1 MIMIYDELKIAY
13 GNHFEDLFSKLMK
26 QKYGL
31 RYQAISTSGRNGDM
45 SVDGVLD
52 YSVAF
57 AVYAPEVYK
66 EKNAIWKLRS
76 DFNGF
81 MEQRKNG
88 QWGSIKT
95 YCFVIKRERTGITP
109 SVENLIISFNRD
121 FPVWVIAME
130 DLKKMSEG
138 YLPFSEDGYLLE
150 ELKKDVTNIMEYI
163 IDTDFSAEPF
173 DVKLVDGISF
183 VLEKW
188 KKKKYFFK
196 NQDLEMLKTEIYMN
210 LVELSQ
216 YFSPVYMHNIENGM
230 LMFNNDSIEA
240 GNRLRETLR
249 PETFRIR
256 KKIWEL
262 LEKLYS
268 YKQL

>member
-1 MIMIYDELKIAY
+1 MIYDELKIAY

-95 YCFVIKRERTGITP
+95 YCFVIKRENRNY
-109 SVENLIISFNRD
+109 SVSRESD
-121 FPVWVIAME
+121 
-130 DLKKMSEG
+130 
-138 YLPFSEDGYLLE
+138 
-150 ELKKDVTNIMEYI
+150 
-163 IDTDFSAEPF
+163 
-173 DVKLVDGISF
+173 
-183 VLEKW
+183 
-188 KKKKYFFK
+188 YFF
-196 NQDLEMLKTEIYMN
+196 Q
-210 LVELSQ
+210 
-216 YFSPVYMHNIENGM
+216 
-230 LMFNNDSIEA
+230 
-240 GNRLRETLR
+240 
-249 PETFRIR
+249 
-256 KKIWEL
+256 
-262 LEKLYS
+262 
-268 YKQL
+268 